1 MDEKQ
6 KLSVATGTF
15 GESREIRPI
24 ERIGLI
30 DVRFLRPGVYVI
42 DLDFLERES
51 RQRVSGYFNAHF
63 EVRVGVRGATK
74 ILRLMPGV
82 HSVLADALQIV
93 AIGPN
98 PVAMFR
104 WLAVASGAPVS
115 GVLPTWVEMP

>member
-1 MDEKQ
+1 MDKKEKT
-6 KLSVATGTF
+6 SIATGTF

-24 ERIGLI
+24 QRIGVI
-30 DVRFLRPGVYVI
+30 DVRFDRPGVYVL
-42 DLDFLERES
+42 DLDFLEPVS
-51 RQRVSGYFNAHF
+51 RLRVAAYFMAHF

-74 ILRLMPGV
+74 TLRLMPGV

-98 PVAMFR
+98 PIALFR